1 MRLQDFTIADWL
13 PAGVSLDEAITVL
26 AGIATLTTVLAIW
39 QVLRPNNAFERRLEE
54 IGQRKETLRQG
65 ALAAAR
71 RGRQRTTAVGVMR
84 DGDAPQ
90 PVAFETRHRGAR

>member
-1 MRLQDFTIADWL
+1 MRLQDFTIGDLL

-26 AGIATLTTVLAIW
+26 SGLAMLATVLAMW
-39 QVLRPNNAFERRLEE
+39 QVLRPNNAFERRLEQ
-54 IGQRKETLRQG
+54 IGQRKEDLRQG

-84 DGDAPQ
+84 
-90 PVAFETRHRGAR
+90 ETVTRLNL